1 MDAVTTRSELSQG
14 DAAGVVAAT
23 LRRLFTV
30 VSEQQARDLASLVL
44 ADLRAKGVRLV
55 QDDSSP

>member
-1 MDAVTTRSELSQG
+1 MDAVTTRSELSQE

-30 VSEQQARDLASLVL
+30 ISEQQARDLALLVL
-44 ADLRAKGVRLV
+44 TDLRAQGVRLL